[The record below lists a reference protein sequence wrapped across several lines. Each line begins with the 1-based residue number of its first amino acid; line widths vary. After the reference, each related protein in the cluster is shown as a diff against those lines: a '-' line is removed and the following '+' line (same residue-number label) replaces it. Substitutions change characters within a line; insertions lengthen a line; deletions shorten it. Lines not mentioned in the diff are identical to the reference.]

1 MAELYLIRHAQ
12 ASFGADDYDK
22 LSKLGQKQSYALGQA
37 LAIQG
42 VRPDIWIRGDMRRHR
57 ETIKGIAKGMGLDTV
72 KTEIHAGLNEYDFT
86 GLLNARYLRNP
97 APENMHTDR
106 KTHFRTLRETVLE
119 WQADCIENPPETWVD
134 FEQRIEGARKFI
146 MREGANTVLALSS
159 GGAISQMISAALE
172 TPKEIQIRLQL
183 QMKNC
188 AVNRF
193 IFTRKGFYVH
203 GFNESPHV
211 TQETN
216 HFLTYS

>member
-1 MAELYLIRHAQ
+1 MAELYLIRHAH

-203 GFNESPHV
+203 GFNESPHI
-211 TQETN
+211 TRETSN
-216 HFLTYS
+216 FLTYS

>member
-57 ETIKGIAKGMGLDTV
+57 ETIKGIAKGMGLETV

-97 APENMHTDR
+97 APE
-106 KTHFRTLRETVLE
+106 
-119 WQADCIENPPETWVD
+119 TWVE